1 MIAMNTKLL
10 RSTKDCTPIE
20 IFLSVTSKPCPHP
33 RTYKNRNAKP
43 DVNCSMLVTTNILHI
58 QWFNAMALFC
68 RCCLLLPVFR
78 KSVLCLSRVLGVLAW
93 RAGYSSH
100 GGRRYVVCSSRQ
112 RPAPFDWRR
121 MLTVPPL
128 LANCP
133 AWRAGSTASPAA
145 SPHPSQL
152 ISPGLLIGRLHC
164 SADVQACLQFGRFS
178 TPLLFS
184 GQRPQLQSWTSG
196 PMAVCLP
203 FRAD

>member
-1 MIAMNTKLL
+1 MPWLCFVGA
-10 RSTKDCTPIE
+10 
-20 IFLSVTSKPCPHP
+20 V
-33 RTYKNRNAKP
+33 
-43 DVNCSMLVTTNILHI
+43 
-58 QWFNAMALFC
+58 
-68 RCCLLLPVFR
+68 LLPVFR

-133 AWRAGSTASPAA
+133 TWRAGSTASPAA

-164 SADVQACLQFGRFS
+164 SADIQVCLQVGRFS

-184 GQRPQLQSWTSG
+184 GQRPQLQSWMSV
-196 PMAVCLP
+196 PMAVCLL
-203 FRAD
+203 FRADRRWGPLGLAPCRRLTALLHSWLPHCAGLPSWLPYCTGLRSLFIRAAAKRRIL

>member
-1 MIAMNTKLL
+1 MPWLCFVGA
-10 RSTKDCTPIE
+10 
-20 IFLSVTSKPCPHP
+20 V
-33 RTYKNRNAKP
+33 
-43 DVNCSMLVTTNILHI
+43 
-58 QWFNAMALFC
+58 
-68 RCCLLLPVFR
+68 LLPVFR

-133 AWRAGSTASPAA
+133 AWRAGSIASPTASPY
-145 SPHPSQL
+145 PSQL

-164 SADVQACLQFGRFS
+164 SADIQACLQVGRFF
-178 TPLLFS
+178 TPLLSS

>member
-1 MIAMNTKLL
+1 M
-10 RSTKDCTPIE
+10 
-20 IFLSVTSKPCPHP
+20 P
-33 RTYKNRNAKP
+33 RFYFVGA
-43 DVNCSMLVTTNILHI
+43 V
-58 QWFNAMALFC
+58 
-68 RCCLLLPVFR
+68 LLPVFR

-128 LANCP
+128 LVNCP

-152 ISPGLLIGRLHC
+152 ISPGLLIGQLHC
-164 SADVQACLQFGRFS
+164 SADVQACLQVGCFPLHSSSAGNAPSYSLGR
-178 TPLLFS
+178 LFLWLFAS
-184 GQRPQLQSWTSG
+184 SSVLIEGGGRL
-196 PMAVCLP
+196 A
-203 FRAD
+203 

>member
-1 MIAMNTKLL
+1 MNTKLL

-121 MLTVPPL
+121 MLTHVYGRSCCQLAPARVMLLCGIPTVSTTQFPL
-128 LANCP
+128 THTHLGAKQQ
-133 AWRAGSTASPAA
+133 AGTYTDA
-145 SPHPSQL
+145 
-152 ISPGLLIGRLHC
+152 
-164 SADVQACLQFGRFS
+164 
-178 TPLLFS
+178 
-184 GQRPQLQSWTSG
+184 
-196 PMAVCLP
+196 
-203 FRAD
+203 